1 MVEGSIRIASMW
13 VRFPPGP
20 PKFMKYIMSRI
31 EIGEMGER
39 IAGDYLTGKGFDIL
53 ARNWIQY
60 TKTGKKFGEIDIIAE
75 KAGVVRFVEVKTVKR
90 PKDLPLNIDMG
101 ITPEQRVNYK
111 KQRKLRA
118 LAQIW
123 LNKSKE
129 FVNAEF
135 QVDIISVI
143 LDLESRKAK
152 VLYFQNA
159 IGDD

>member
-1 MVEGSIRIASMW
+1 
-13 VRFPPGP
+13 
-20 PKFMKYIMSRI
+20 MKHTMDRA

-39 IAGDYLTGKGFDIL
+39 IARDYLVSKGFDIL
-53 ARNWIQY
+53 ARNWVRY
-60 TKTGKKFGEIDIIAE
+60 TKTGRKFGEIDIIVE
-75 KAGVVRFVEVKTVKR
+75 KDDVVRFVEVKTVKR

-111 KQRKLRA
+111 KQRKLRS

-123 LNKSKE
+123 LNQSKE
-129 FVNAEF
+129 FLNAEF
-135 QVDIISVI
+135 QIDIISVI

-159 IGDD
+159 IEGD

>member
-1 MVEGSIRIASMW
+1 MD
-13 VRFPPGP
+13 
-20 PKFMKYIMSRI
+20 RI

-39 IAGDYLTGKGFDIL
+39 IAGDYLISKGFDIL
-53 ARNWIQY
+53 ARNWVQC
-60 TKTGKKFGEIDIIAE
+60 TKTGRKFGEIDIIAE
-75 KAGVVRFVEVKTVKR
+75 KDDIVRFVEVKTVKR
-90 PKDLPLNIDMG
+90 PKDLPLDIDMG

-123 LNKSKE
+123 LNQSKE
-129 FVNAEF
+129 FANAEF
-135 QVDIISVI
+135 QIDIISVI

-152 VLYFQNA
+152 ILYFQNA